1 MTTPPTSPRDPAED
15 SSAADQVHPLE
26 QQRREQVAAFP
37 FVALT
42 LTTTGIHP
50 STGRILAIDA
60 VCFNAEG
67 ELGQDYHVVLNPD
80 THPGPRHEHGL
91 TSEELAEGQNF
102 AKVLKALDRL
112 IDDRVLIVHGAPM
125 VWGFLVAE
133 ARKAMTAAARAN
145 RSRQRNRGR
154 RRRQKVGHVPQP
166 IRIIDTLASARR
178 QGHFGNDERLNAIAT
193 DCGLTAPAPQAT
205 MERARRAAADVL
217 REESTLLAALAR
229 HLGATA
235 TDDAAASAAAPA
247 LCAYVPEDLRA
258 DRFGLQRSHVR
269 VDAASAPRQHD
280 NPGFY
285 QAGQGIRPGM
295 EFTIAP
301 EVTADPDE
309 LIAAGMRAELN
320 YVEKLSRE
328 TSFVVCNKNEDLVG
342 KAMHAQ
348 RKGIPLLTDADF
360 LALLPAPTEPESP
373 AATPG
378 TAGAAGASDA
388 PAGRTAGKAAGEV
401 ASASKPAPEAE
412 SAGEATRKPRRRRG
426 SRGGH
431 NRRRRNS
438 GKPAQPNTDS

>member
-1 MTTPPTSPRDPAED
+1 MTTPPTAPHDSAENT
-15 SSAADQVHPLE
+15 SAAEQVHPLE
-26 QQRREQVAAFP
+26 QRRREQVAAYP

-42 LTTTGIHP
+42 LTSTGIHP

-67 ELGQDYHVVLNPD
+67 ELGQDYYVVLNPD
-80 THPGPRHEHGL
+80 THPGPRHQHGL
-91 TSEELAEGQNF
+91 NSEELAGGQNF
-102 AKVLKALDRL
+102 AKVLKSLDRL

-125 VWGFLVAE
+125 VWGFIVAE

-166 IRIIDTLASARR
+166 VRIIDTLASARR
-178 QGHFGNDERLNAIAT
+178 QGQFGNDERLNAIAA

-205 MERARRAAADVL
+205 MERARRAAADVM
-217 REESTLLAALAR
+217 REESMLLAALAR

-235 TDDAAASAAAPA
+235 PDATANNTAAPA
-247 LCAYVPEDLRA
+247 LCAYVPDDLRA

-269 VDAASAPRQHD
+269 VDAANAPRQHE

-285 QAGQGIRPGM
+285 QAGQGIKPGM

-301 EVTADPDE
+301 EVTANPDE

-328 TSFVVCNKNEDLVG
+328 TSFVVCNKNDDLVG

-348 RKGIPLLTDADF
+348 RKDIPLLADADF
-360 LALLPAPTEPESP
+360 LALLPEPTVAESP
-373 AATPG
+373 ATAPG
-378 TAGAAGASDA
+378 TAGATDA
-388 PAGRTAGKAAGEV
+388 PAGRTTGKAAEGA